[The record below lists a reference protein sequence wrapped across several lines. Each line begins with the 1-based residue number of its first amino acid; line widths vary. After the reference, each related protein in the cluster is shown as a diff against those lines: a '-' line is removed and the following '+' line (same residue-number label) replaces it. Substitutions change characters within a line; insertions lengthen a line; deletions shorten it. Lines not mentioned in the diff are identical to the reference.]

1 VHVIGD
7 ACIAG
12 AMPKS
17 ASAARAQARQC
28 ALAIVA
34 SLAGAAP
41 PPPQLASVCYSHVS
55 ATSALAIRGEFSLV
69 DGELRQNPAVAG
81 AEAVHEA
88 SAAQAQEAEDW
99 YRDIR
104 SACFAA

>member
-1 VHVIGD
+1 VIGD

-34 SLAGAAP
+34 SLTGTP
-41 PPPQLASVCYSHVS
+41 PPAPRLTSVCYSHVS
-55 ATSALAIRGEFSLV
+55 ASAALAIRGEFTLAE
-69 DGELRQNPAVAG
+69 GELRQGPPAAG
-81 AEAVHEA
+81 AGAAPAA
-88 SAAQAQEAEDW
+88 SAAQAQEAAAW
-99 YRDIR
+99 YEDIR
-104 SACFAA
+104 RACFAG